1 MSYQVLARK
10 YRPKNFETLVGQEHV
25 VRALTHALAS
35 GRLHHAYLFTGTR
48 GVGKT
53 TLSRILAKSLNC
65 IGPDGNGGI
74 TPTPCGVCEAC
85 TAIDA
90 GRFVDY
96 IEMDAASNRGVDEM
110 AQMLEQAV
118 YAPSNAR
125 FKVYMIDEVHML
137 TNHAFNSMLKTL
149 EEPPEHVKFILAT
162 TDPQKIP
169 VTVLSRC
176 LQFNLKQMPPGH
188 IISHLEN
195 ILGQEGI
202 TFEQPALRLLA
213 AGAHGSMRDALS
225 LTDQAIAYAAGEVTL
240 DAVQGMLGALD
251 QSYLIRLL
259 DALAAQDGADLLAV
273 ADEMATRSLSYNGA
287 LQDLGTLLHR
297 IALAQTVPAALP
309 QDLPEYADVVRLA
322 AAFDAEEVQLYYQIA
337 VHGRNELGLAPDEYA
352 GFSMTLLRML
362 AFRPGV
368 GGAEGQPAA
377 APALSR
383 PAAVAAARAAAAA
396 PPARAAAHV
405 QASHASVTPPA
416 VMAGAAAV
424 MARGEMP
431 VRAPAASHGT
441 AGASTGA
448 SGLAASASSS
458 THGNTAGGMAPSA
471 TTPPK
476 PMTLAEASAQA
487 QGRAPTAPDAMPG
500 AAPVPTS
507 PATSSPTSPA
517 TSTATSAPTST
528 ATSSPQFAA
537 APQSPASQ
545 DAASATLAT
554 LAAQVEAAHSAHL
567 EPVPAAALAAHAV
580 AQAAPAVS
588 AAPAASISPARAA
601 LNAALEAARA
611 ASKPGARAYGGGPSA
626 SAAAAATATSANQSP
641 GAEPATSPS
650 RAAAA
655 GHAAAPSQPQSPNA
669 SHGAPSGS
677 GTASAAKSAAT
688 SSATSAAASAST
700 FAPTSSAASPMASA
714 QSAAPSRTA
723 PWEDMPPAAS
733 MGGDAHAA
741 VLEAPVRQV
750 APQAQ
755 PARQATPVAA
765 PQRAPAAQ
773 PAQQQADDEDDLPPW
788 VTEFSDDSAIAQSM
802 PAQQDY
808 APAAHSP
815 SQPSSHGQPARAAY
829 GQPAGAAQAQP
840 HSANQGQPHN
850 ASNGG
855 AQQQAPAQQGYADDA
870 QAFVA
875 PARAAPG
882 PAKAPYAYV
891 ITPVPEL
898 DWDGNWPAVA
908 AALPL
913 RGVAQQL
920 AMQAELISC
929 GIDGNA
935 AVFKVRVPIET
946 WRTPGNVEKLT
957 LALTE
962 RFGRA
967 VRVDTELGAVWY
979 TASAEAQAH
988 RAACQRAAED
998 TVANDPFVNSMI
1010 REFDAWV
1017 VPGSIVP
1024 PPAASA
1030 SAPS

>member
-25 VRALTHALAS
+25 VRALTHALHS

-65 IGPDGNGGI
+65 IGPDGTGGI

-110 AQMLEQAV
+110 AQLLEQAV

-188 IISHLEN
+188 IIGHLDN

-202 TFEQPALRLLA
+202 TFEAPALRLLA

-225 LTDQAIAYAAGEVTL
+225 LTDQAIAYAAGAVTL

-309 QDLPEYADVVRLA
+309 EDLPEYADIVRLA

-377 APALSR
+377 APAMSR
-383 PAAVAAARAAAAA
+383 PAAVAAARAAAA
-396 PPARAAAHV
+396 PPARAAAHM
-405 QASHASVTPPA
+405 QASHASVTPAA
-416 VMAGAAAV
+416 VVAGAAAA
-424 MARGEMP
+424 MARAE
-431 VRAPAASHGT
+431 APAA
-441 AGASTGA
+441 
-448 SGLAASASSS
+448 AAFAAPAAQ
-458 THGNTAGGMAPSA
+458 TPSA
-471 TTPPK
+471 NAMSSAPIAPPA
-476 PMTLAEASAQA
+476 PAPVVAPVAA
-487 QGRAPTAPDAMPG
+487 PAANVAPAPAPVAAAPAAPTAPAGPM
-500 AAPVPTS
+500 
-507 PATSSPTSPA
+507 
-517 TSTATSAPTST
+517 
-528 ATSSPQFAA
+528 
-537 APQSPASQ
+537 
-545 DAASATLAT
+545 
-554 LAAQVEAAHSAHL
+554 
-567 EPVPAAALAAHAV
+567 
-580 AQAAPAVS
+580 
-588 AAPAASISPARAA
+588 SPARAA
-601 LNAALEAARA
+601 INAALEAARA
-611 ASKPGARAYGGGPSA
+611 ASKPGGRSSSA
-626 SAAAAATATSANQSP
+626 GAAPAATAPAP
-641 GAEPATSPS
+641 AAEPSPAPS
-650 RAAAA
+650 F
-655 GHAAAPSQPQSPNA
+655 GAAP
-669 SHGAPSGS
+669 
-677 GTASAAKSAAT
+677 
-688 SSATSAAASAST
+688 
-700 FAPTSSAASPMASA
+700 
-714 QSAAPSRTA
+714 SAAPSAPPQSQAPSAAYTPPAAPVAVAPSRPA
-723 PWEDMPPAAS
+723 PWEDMPPETT
-733 MGGDAHAA
+733 MGGDAQAA

-750 APQAQ
+750 APQQ
-755 PARQATPVAA
+755 VA
-765 PQRAPAAQ
+765 PQAAPAAK
-773 PAQQQADDEDDLPPW
+773 PAQQQADEEDDLPPW
-788 VTEFSDDSAIAQSM
+788 VTEFSDDSAVAQSA
-802 PAQQDY
+802 PAQAY
-808 APAAHSP
+808 APSQPPSYSPSHSP
-815 SQPSSHGQPARAAY
+815 SQAASHTSSQAPSHHQAPPPLAY
-829 GQPAGAAQAQP
+829 ADEAQA
-840 HSANQGQPHN
+840 
-850 ASNGG
+850 
-855 AQQQAPAQQGYADDA
+855 
-870 QAFVA
+870 VVM
-875 PARAAPG
+875 PARAAPA
-882 PAKAPYAYV
+882 PAKAPHAYV

-898 DWDGNWPAVA
+898 NWDGNWPAVA

-920 AMQAELISC
+920 AMQAELIEC
-929 GIDGNA
+929 RMDGNA
-935 AVFKVRVPIET
+935 VVFNVRVPIET

-957 LALTE
+957 VALTE
-962 RFGRA
+962 RFGRP

-988 RAACQRAAED
+988 REACQRAAED
-998 TVANDPFVNSMI
+998 TVANDSFVNSMI

-1017 VPGSIVP
+1017 VPGSITP
-1024 PPAASA
+1024 PPAALA
-1030 SAPS
+1030 SAAAN